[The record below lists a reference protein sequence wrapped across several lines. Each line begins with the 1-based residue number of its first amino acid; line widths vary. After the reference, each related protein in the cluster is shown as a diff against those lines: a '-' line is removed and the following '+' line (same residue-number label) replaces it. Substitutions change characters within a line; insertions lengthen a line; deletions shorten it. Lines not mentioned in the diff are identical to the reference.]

1 MKIKR
6 RIRIAIYLENVRIEQ
21 AMAKLEEIV
30 AKLQNGDIPL
40 ADSMTYFQDGM
51 ALSKYCNDSLQEAEE
66 TMVKLM
72 NENDELEDFD
82 KQG

>member
-1 MKIKR
+1 M
-6 RIRIAIYLENVRIEQ
+6 AIDLENLTFEQ